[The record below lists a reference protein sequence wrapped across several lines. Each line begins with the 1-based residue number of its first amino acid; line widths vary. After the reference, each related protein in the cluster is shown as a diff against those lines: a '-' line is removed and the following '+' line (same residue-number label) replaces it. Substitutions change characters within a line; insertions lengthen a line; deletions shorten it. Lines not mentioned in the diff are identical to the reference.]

1 MGTQISGLTTPHVGG
16 TSSTAATGS
25 STLGKDS
32 FLRLLTAQ
40 LANQDPTAPSDDQAF
55 VAQLAQFSQVE
66 QAEGMNSRLDSLL
79 LAQSSNNQTA
89 TAAFIGKDVIFNSN
103 QVGITDKGGT
113 IMGNLAATASTV
125 TVTITDS
132 AGKTVKTMNLK
143 DVNGG
148 ALKVPWD
155 GRSDSGVQLPAGQY
169 TVAFDAKD
177 ASGNPVTVKTQGQAR
192 VTGVSFAKGYP
203 ELIVNNTTI
212 KMSDV
217 ISVLEATGAT
227 SAASQALAT
236 STPLTS
242 TSTATP

>member
-1 MGTQISGLTTPHVGG
+1 MGTQISGLTTPGVGG

-25 STLGKDS
+25 SALGKDA

-89 TAAFIGKDVIFNSN
+89 TAAFIGKDVVYNSN

-113 IMGNLAATASTV
+113 IMGNLATSASTM

-132 AGKTVKTMNLK
+132 SGKTVKTMNLK
-143 DVNGG
+143 DVNAG

-155 GRSDSGVQLPAGQY
+155 GKSDTGLQLPAGQY

-177 ASGNPVTVKTQGQAR
+177 SSGNSVTVTAQGEAR
-192 VTGVSFAKGYP
+192 VTGVTFAAGYP
-203 ELIVNNTTI
+203 QLIVNNTPI

-217 ISVLEATGAT
+217 ISVLEAPPALT
-227 SAASQALAT
+227 ASSSTAVTTPLNTT
-236 STPLTS
+236 ST
-242 TSTATP
+242 TATP